1 MSPEQLNN
9 RAGRERGYT
18 GTAVDVWAAGVW
30 LTVMLV
36 RMLHSLRIQIT
47 YARRRGAVI
56 APGREMCVT
65 A

>member
-36 RMLHSLRIQIT
+36 RG
-47 YARRRGAVI
+47 ARVMVGSRVAG
-56 APGREMCVT
+56 T
-65 A
+65 L

>member
-9 RAGRERGYT
+9 RAGPTAGYS

-36 RMLHSLRIQIT
+36 NSQDPE
-47 YARRRGAVI
+47 RGGV
-56 APGREMCVT
+56 GCYL
-65 A
+65 